1 MSQQLSN
8 EQIRELIKALGGDP
22 DSPVEFPT
30 ITDGSSNDPNA
41 AAGSRLRRQAGIFSY
56 PDGVSSIPY
65 ASFMK
70 ISKYTYDHAKAQ
82 VAAKQNDALGSLSR
96 ATGVLSRNTIGGIAS
111 AISNLYGAGALSSDD
126 IDGQI
131 ANAGAFGQVRA
142 RVASAELDKSTAKSS
157 CNLVLP
163 NEFQYSYGAN
173 WNNVFKLGTLA
184 LLADKP
190 LQAGAVAALGGALGA
205 AAGTAL
211 NAIQAAAQTPKGNAA
226 AAAGE
231 GGKQGISFA
240 ANPFG
245 VNSKINPTN
254 IVGLAG
260 LAPNENAIQFFKNV
274 DFRTFTLNFEF
285 ASRNAKEAKEI
296 ELIIEWFKIGMH
308 PTTKGTGRGS
318 SVLLGFPDVFVLE
331 PRFVDKVKKNGQL
344 KSRRHP
350 MMPKTKLCGLTNLT
364 VNTTPMAQLQTMYD
378 GNFPLIT
385 VQLTFTELTALT
397 RGDFLAEDGYSY

>member
-8 EQIRELIKALGGDP
+8 KQVEELIKALGGDP
-22 DSPVEFPT
+22 NAPVVTPT
-30 ITDGSSNDPNA
+30 ITGGSSSDPNA
-41 AAGSRLRRQAGIFSY
+41 ASGSRLRRQTGIHSY
-56 PDGVSSIPY
+56 PAGVSSIPY

-82 VAAKQNDALGSLSR
+82 VAANQNDALGSLSR
-96 ATGVLSRNTIGGIAS
+96 ATGVLSQNTIGGIAS
-111 AISNLYGAGALSSDD
+111 GIANLYGAGALSPSD
-126 IDGQI
+126 IEGQLKL
-131 ANAGAFGQVRA
+131 GTFGQTRA
-142 RVASAELDKSTAKSS
+142 RVASSELDKTTASSS
-157 CNLVLP
+157 CNLGLP

-190 LQAGAVAALGGALGA
+190 LQGLGVGALGGALGA
-205 AAGTAL
+205 GVGAAL
-211 NAIQAAAQTPKGNAA
+211 SAIQAAAQTPKGQAA
-226 AAAGE
+226 QAAGQ
-231 GGKQGISFA
+231 GAQQGISFA
-240 ANPFG
+240 SNPFG

-285 ASRNAKEAKEI
+285 ACRNAKEAKEV
-296 ELIIEWFKIGMH
+296 ELIIEWFKLGMH
-308 PTTKGTGRGS
+308 PTTKGTGTGS

-331 PRFVDKVKKNGQL
+331 PRFVDKVKKNGKM

-397 RGDFLAEDGYSY
+397 RADFLGTDGYSY